1 MVKFSDIIRND
12 FKDGQEA
19 EREGDKLRFSSLEV
33 KEGTEKE
40 GEDTLLNFASL
51 DIKDGESAEKEDS
64 SSRFSG
70 IEELVTSPDAAVPL
84 EQKDTEQIE
93 QLYSTLVD
101 YLGEV
106 RKRVDNNERFDI
118 RQAVDTVNHIINTPD
133 LIEKFY
139 QSTTLSSYNH
149 NNEDYLITH
158 LINVM
163 IYSLKIGSGLKYSRE
178 ELLELGLSALLY
190 DIGFFKIPEAITKK
204 VGRLT
209 ETELHTIKKHTEI
222 GKDILSKFN
231 AQYPMMART
240 AYEHHERKNGSGYP
254 AGLKDNAIC
263 EYAIIIGLTETFDAM
278 IHNRPHRKAL
288 EQSFSVKELIVSK
301 NSLFSAKLIK
311 VFLDEMGIFPVGS
324 YVRLNNMETGRVISN
339 SKIHPLKPTVKVM
352 FNNHGEKLPE
362 ETIIK
367 LEGHPV
373 LYVTAAVS
381 KEDLYKEKEH
391 N

>member
-1 MVKFSDIIRND
+1 MVKFSDIIRNG

-163 IYSLKIGSGLKYSRE
+163 IYSLKIGTGLKYPVE
-178 ELLELGLSALLY
+178 ELLELGLAALLY
-190 DIGFFKIPEAITKK
+190 DIGFFRIPENITGKNSK
-204 VGRLT
+204 LT
-209 ETELHTIKKHTEI
+209 ETELNTVKKHTEI
-222 GKDILSKFN
+222 GKNILYQFH
-231 AQYPMMART
+231 AEHPMLSRV
-240 AYEHHERKNGSGYP
+240 AYEHHERTNGSGYP
-254 AGLKDNAIC
+254 GGLKEDAIC
-263 EYAIIIGLTETFDAM
+263 EYATITGLADTFDAM

-288 EQSFSVKELIVSK
+288 AQYFSVKELIVSK

-339 SKIHPLKPTVKVM
+339 SRIHPLKPTVKM
-352 FNNHGEKLPE
+352 ILNSRGEKLPE

-381 KEDLYKEKEH
+381 KEDLSKEQ
-391 N
+391 